1 MKNDNLNITFSI
13 GRYMITILK
22 FTYECQTWNTP
33 SHSHSSNSY
42 ELHYIPQGRGTLI
55 SSQKSYDLYPNV
67 LYTTGPHVEH
77 QQYPDPDDPTY
88 EYCIY
93 LRIEETHVKQ
103 RRKNMEQENIMDLFL
118 NYPFWYGTDQADL
131 PVTLEQIHRE
141 LFHPKPAAGL
151 MLEALFIQF
160 MVKVLRRKN
169 MEQENIMD
177 LFLNYPF
184 WYGTD
189 QADLPVTLE
198 QIHRELFHPKPAA
211 GLMLE
216 ALFIQFMVKVL
227 RNYKPASKAAITS
240 IPIPLIKAYILIED
254 SFLLEYDT
262 ITLEEL
268 SHRLG
273 LSTRQT
279 SRILFDR
286 YGQNFIQKRTE
297 ARMAAAVTFLKE
309 GRLSVSEIA
318 ARLGYSCPNHFH
330 AAFKKYYHMTA
341 TEYKSL
347 CLSQN

>member
-13 GRYMITILK
+13 GKYMITILK

-42 ELHYIPQGRGTLI
+42 ELHYIPQGKGTLI
-55 SSQKSYDLYPNV
+55 SSQKSYALYPNV
-67 LYTTGPHVEH
+67 LYTTGPHIEH
-77 QQYPDPDDPTY
+77 QQYPDPADPTY

-93 LRIEETHVKQ
+93 LRIEETHAKQ
-103 RRKNMEQENIMDLFL
+103 RKKNTDHENIMDLFL
-118 NYPFWYGTDQADL
+118 NYPFWYGTDHADL
-131 PVTLEQIHRE
+131 PVTLEQIHQE
-141 LFHPKPAAGL
+141 IFDPKPAA
-151 MLEALFIQF
+151 A
-160 MVKVLRRKN
+160 
-169 MEQENIMD
+169 
-177 LFLNYPF
+177 
-184 WYGTD
+184 
-189 QADLPVTLE
+189 
-198 QIHRELFHPKPAA
+198 
-211 GLMLE
+211 LMLE

-286 YGQNFIQKRTE
+286 YGQNFVQKRTE

-309 GRLSVSEIA
+309 NKLSISEIA
-318 ARLGYSCPNHFH
+318 SRLGYSCPSHFH
-330 AAFKKYYHMTA
+330 AAFKKYYQMTT
-341 TEYKSL
+341 TEYKNR
-347 CLSQN
+347 CLDKV

>member
-1 MKNDNLNITFSI
+1 MSDKRTLGGAAAMKNDNLNITFSI

-93 LRIEETHVKQ
+93 LRIEETHAKQ

-118 NYPFWYGTDQADL
+118 NYPFWYGTDQGDL
-131 PVTLEQIHRE
+131 PI
-141 LFHPKPAAGL
+141 
-151 MLEALFIQF
+151 
-160 MVKVLRRKN
+160 
-169 MEQENIMD
+169 
-177 LFLNYPF
+177 
-184 WYGTD
+184 
-189 QADLPVTLE
+189 TLE

>member
-93 LRIEETHVKQ
+93 LRIEETHAKQ

-118 NYPFWYGTDQADL
+118 NYPFWYGTDQGDL

-141 LFHPKPAAGL
+141 
-151 MLEALFIQF
+151 I
-160 MVKVLRRKN
+160 
-169 MEQENIMD
+169 
-177 LFLNYPF
+177 
-184 WYGTD
+184 
-189 QADLPVTLE
+189 
-198 QIHRELFHPKPAA
+198 FHPKPAA

>member
-103 RRKNMEQENIMDLFL
+103 RRKNMEQENIM
-118 NYPFWYGTDQADL
+118 
-131 PVTLEQIHRE
+131 E
-141 LFHPKPAAGL
+141 
-151 MLEALFIQF
+151 
-160 MVKVLRRKN
+160 
-169 MEQENIMD
+169 

>member
-93 LRIEETHVKQ
+93 LRIEETHAKQ

-141 LFHPKPAAGL
+141 LF
-151 MLEALFIQF
+151 
-160 MVKVLRRKN
+160 
-169 MEQENIMD
+169 
-177 LFLNYPF
+177 Y
-184 WYGTD
+184 
-189 QADLPVTLE
+189 
-198 QIHRELFHPKPAA
+198 PKPAA

>member
-93 LRIEETHVKQ
+93 LRIEETHAKQ

-118 NYPFWYGTDQADL
+118 NYPFWYGTDQGDL
-131 PVTLEQIHRE
+131 PITLEQIHRE
-141 LFHPKPAAGL
+141 LF
-151 MLEALFIQF
+151 
-160 MVKVLRRKN
+160 
-169 MEQENIMD
+169 D
-177 LFLNYPF
+177 
-184 WYGTD
+184 
-189 QADLPVTLE
+189 
-198 QIHRELFHPKPAA
+198 PKPAA

-341 TEYKSL
+341 TEYKTL

>member
-1 MKNDNLNITFSI
+1 MSDKRTLGGAAAMKNDNLNITFSI

-93 LRIEETHVKQ
+93 LRIEETHAKQ
-103 RRKNMEQENIMDLFL
+103 C
-118 NYPFWYGTDQADL
+118 
-131 PVTLEQIHRE
+131 
-141 LFHPKPAAGL
+141 
-151 MLEALFIQF
+151 
-160 MVKVLRRKN
+160 RKN

-227 RNYKPASKAAITS
+227 RNYKPTSKAAITS

>member
-93 LRIEETHVKQ
+93 LRIEETHAKQ

-118 NYPFWYGTDQADL
+118 NYPFWYGTDQGDL
-131 PVTLEQIHRE
+131 PITLEQIHRE
-141 LFHPKPAAGL
+141 LF
-151 MLEALFIQF
+151 
-160 MVKVLRRKN
+160 
-169 MEQENIMD
+169 D
-177 LFLNYPF
+177 
-184 WYGTD
+184 
-189 QADLPVTLE
+189 
-198 QIHRELFHPKPAA
+198 PKPAA

>member
-93 LRIEETHVKQ
+93 LRIEETHAKQ
-103 RRKNMEQENIMDLFL
+103 
-118 NYPFWYGTDQADL
+118 
-131 PVTLEQIHRE
+131 
-141 LFHPKPAAGL
+141 
-151 MLEALFIQF
+151 
-160 MVKVLRRKN
+160 RRKN

-227 RNYKPASKAAITS
+227 RNYKPASKAAIIS

>member
-93 LRIEETHVKQ
+93 LRIEETHAKQ

-141 LFHPKPAAGL
+141 LF
-151 MLEALFIQF
+151 
-160 MVKVLRRKN
+160 
-169 MEQENIMD
+169 D
-177 LFLNYPF
+177 
-184 WYGTD
+184 
-189 QADLPVTLE
+189 
-198 QIHRELFHPKPAA
+198 PKPAA

>member
-1 MKNDNLNITFSI
+1 MSDKRTLGGAAAMKNDNLNITFSI

-93 LRIEETHVKQ
+93 LRIEETHAK
-103 RRKNMEQENIMDLFL
+103 
-118 NYPFWYGTDQADL
+118 
-131 PVTLEQIHRE
+131 H
-141 LFHPKPAAGL
+141 
-151 MLEALFIQF
+151 
-160 MVKVLRRKN
+160 RRKN

>member
-1 MKNDNLNITFSI
+1 
-13 GRYMITILK
+13 
-22 FTYECQTWNTP
+22 
-33 SHSHSSNSY
+33 
-42 ELHYIPQGRGTLI
+42 
-55 SSQKSYDLYPNV
+55 
-67 LYTTGPHVEH
+67 
-77 QQYPDPDDPTY
+77 
-88 EYCIY
+88 
-93 LRIEETHVKQ
+93 
-103 RRKNMEQENIMDLFL
+103 
-118 NYPFWYGTDQADL
+118 
-131 PVTLEQIHRE
+131 
-141 LFHPKPAAGL
+141 
-151 MLEALFIQF
+151 
-160 MVKVLRRKN
+160 
-169 MEQENIMD
+169 
-177 LFLNYPF
+177 
-184 WYGTD
+184 
-189 QADLPVTLE
+189 
-198 QIHRELFHPKPAA
+198 
-211 GLMLE
+211 MLE

-309 GRLSVSEIA
+309 GRLSVSEIS

>member
-93 LRIEETHVKQ
+93 LRIEQTHAKQ
-103 RRKNMEQENIMDLFL
+103 RRKS
-118 NYPFWYGTDQADL
+118 
-131 PVTLEQIHRE
+131 
-141 LFHPKPAAGL
+141 
-151 MLEALFIQF
+151 
-160 MVKVLRRKN
+160 

>member
-93 LRIEETHVKQ
+93 LRIEETHAKQ
-103 RRKNMEQENIMDLFL
+103 
-118 NYPFWYGTDQADL
+118 
-131 PVTLEQIHRE
+131 
-141 LFHPKPAAGL
+141 
-151 MLEALFIQF
+151 
-160 MVKVLRRKN
+160 RRKN

-286 YGQNFIQKRTE
+286 YGENYIQKRTE

>member
-93 LRIEETHVKQ
+93 LRIEETHAKQ
-103 RRKNMEQENIMDLFL
+103 
-118 NYPFWYGTDQADL
+118 
-131 PVTLEQIHRE
+131 
-141 LFHPKPAAGL
+141 
-151 MLEALFIQF
+151 
-160 MVKVLRRKN
+160 RRKN

-286 YGQNFIQKRTE
+286 YGQNFTQKRTE
-297 ARMAAAVTFLKE
+297 ARMAAAATFLKE
-309 GRLSVSEIA
+309 GQLSVSEIS

>member
-93 LRIEETHVKQ
+93 LRIEETHAKQ

-118 NYPFWYGTDQADL
+118 NYPFWYGTDQGDL

-141 LFHPKPAAGL
+141 LF
-151 MLEALFIQF
+151 
-160 MVKVLRRKN
+160 
-169 MEQENIMD
+169 D
-177 LFLNYPF
+177 
-184 WYGTD
+184 
-189 QADLPVTLE
+189 
-198 QIHRELFHPKPAA
+198 PKPAA

>member
-1 MKNDNLNITFSI
+1 MSDKRTFGGAAAMKNDNLNITFSI

-93 LRIEETHVKQ
+93 LRIEETHAKQ
-103 RRKNMEQENIMDLFL
+103 
-118 NYPFWYGTDQADL
+118 
-131 PVTLEQIHRE
+131 
-141 LFHPKPAAGL
+141 
-151 MLEALFIQF
+151 
-160 MVKVLRRKN
+160 RRKN

>member
-93 LRIEETHVKQ
+93 LRIEETHAKQ
-103 RRKNMEQENIMDLFL
+103 
-118 NYPFWYGTDQADL
+118 
-131 PVTLEQIHRE
+131 
-141 LFHPKPAAGL
+141 
-151 MLEALFIQF
+151 
-160 MVKVLRRKN
+160 RRKN

-318 ARLGYSCPNHFH
+318 ARLGYSCPHHFH